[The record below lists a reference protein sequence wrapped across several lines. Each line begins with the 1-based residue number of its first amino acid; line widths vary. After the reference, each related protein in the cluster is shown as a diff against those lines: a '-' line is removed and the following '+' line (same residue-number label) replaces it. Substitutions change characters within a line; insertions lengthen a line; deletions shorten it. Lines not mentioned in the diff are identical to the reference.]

1 MFNIINRSVFV
12 CVIGTMGSLAQRVR
26 YCGETQVSMCYAT
39 CYSDSSL
46 PILLSVLLTMQQRVI
61 FRGVTLYL
69 IEARDYPN

>member
-1 MFNIINRSVFV
+1 MFSVINIFV
-12 CVIGTMGSLAQRVR
+12 CAIGTLGSLARRVR
-26 YCGETQVSMCYAT
+26 YCGEAEVSMSYAT